1 MPKYVYVQIQGVEAP
16 AKIAA
21 DKVEKRMSDSTLV
34 VKNGDEQVGSSSWAC
49 SRLVDTGRS
58 KLRHAV
64 QFSSLGSAEMRKCT
78 GSLVVC
84 RIR

>member
-34 VKNGDEQVGSSSWAC
+34 VKNGDEQVGEF
-49 SRLVDTGRS
+49 
-58 KLRHAV
+58 KLGGV
-64 QFSSLGSAEMRKCT
+64 QGWWIQDEVT
-78 GSLVVC
+78 
-84 RIR
+84 

>member
-34 VKNGDEQVGSSSWAC
+34 VKNGDEQVGEF
-49 SRLVDTGRS
+49 
-58 KLRHAV
+58 KLGGV
-64 QFSSLGSAEMRKCT
+64 QGWWIQDE
-78 GSLVVC
+78 GN
-84 RIR
+84 